1 MLCPSPAVQNLQDPS
16 GILYAHADE
25 LKGYLQTA
33 LQGASRLEHSE
44 TYQQTIQDILD
55 QLDQIVGEDLKKK
68 NCAVVVLRVSFS
80 SLC

>member
-1 MLCPSPAVQNLQDPS
+1 MLRPSPAVQNLQDPS

-33 LQGASRLEHSE
+33 LQGTSRLEHSE

-55 QLDQIVGEDLKKK
+55 QLDPIVGEFLF
-68 NCAVVVLRVSFS
+68 N
-80 SLC
+80 LCRSWLACVFL